1 MRVGPLKKASGSL
14 LLHLLIPWI
23 LTCAWGFG
31 GATGTVIGRVLD
43 ASGQPAGEVNVSI
56 VREETDQRINTR
68 TNSDGQFRVELDA
81 GGYAILVEK
90 ERQSSAAAK
99 VSLKAGEERRLV
111 VHLSAVDTTAG
122 QIDGETASGDI
133 GASDRTGGQDLASES
148 PSLAAIR
155 DYQIGLGGSQ
165 PRASSGKTLAEIVN
179 PFPAQ
184 RRGRFHGALYEYH
197 RNDNFDARNFFD
209 PLGHRL
215 PEYKRNQFGASLGTT
230 VKQNLSFFGSYEGLR
245 IIKGSTLLSHVPT
258 VDMKRGDFSALGTDL
273 RDPFSGELLPGNRI
287 PADRIHPVA
296 SRLLAVLPDPNQSDP
311 DRNFLNNQP
320 SLRHQD
326 RYTFRFDYQGNEDSK
341 IYFQY
346 ALTDADRVEAHPLPD
361 FGADRTMFSQYTTV
375 TYNRTVG
382 SRLVTEG
389 RLTFSRYLS
398 RMLSKNSGRE
408 GLLDSLGIEG
418 LDTDDPLQEG
428 YPEFSL
434 NEYASFGDQRSP
446 YKWLSNRFSFD
457 GSATYAV
464 GGHTLRMGGDVIA
477 RQVND
482 TRIEGMGR
490 GRLVFNGYY
499 TGDAF
504 ADFLFGLPD
513 TASRPVGSER
523 TDLRKRSWQAS
534 LRDQWRLNPQ
544 ISLTLGVAYRYAPP
558 YRSVSDNVSGFFP
571 LLFEPPTDGEIVIAG
586 SQEAQRLG
594 LDQAG
599 EGGLVFPDRN
609 DWSPE
614 LGLAYSPFGNNQLV
628 LRSSYTI
635 HYGSAN
641 SSHYARYL
649 NKNFPFYFVE
659 RAEAPVDSP
668 DLDLGNPFEYIA
680 PTELTVR
687 GLETTLRN
695 PYVQRWLLTMQ
706 GEINQY
712 WNLEASYR
720 GRKGSHMLRTLSS
733 NVPLPGPGPLQPRRP
748 NPAFGLFRILTSG
761 GSLSSHQ
768 LDLAA
773 ERRLSEGL
781 SLKSGLTWTR
791 SLDDV
796 FSDPSNPRNLRA
808 EKARTGYIPERRFFL
823 NYIIELP
830 PGRARSLDA
839 EGGSLTRQLL
849 QGWRLSGITYLQDGT
864 PFSALL
870 AGDANNDGVD
880 QDRPDVRGSTSVD
893 SSDQTVDRW
902 FPTEVF
908 AEPDPFSFGDAG
920 RNILVGPGYQ
930 RWDVSMIKQTRLSNG
945 DFVEL
950 RVQLFNAFNHAN
962 FRRPNAVYGNTLFG
976 KIFGARQAREI
987 EVALK
992 YSF

>member
-1 MRVGPLKKASGSL
+1 LNKVIGRL
-14 LLHLLIPWI
+14 LLTLLIPLV
-23 LTCAWGFG
+23 LTWSWGLG
-31 GATGTVIGRVLD
+31 GATGTLIGRVLD
-43 ASGQPAGEVNVSI
+43 ASGQPAGQVKVRI
-56 VREETDQRINTR
+56 VREETQQHIVTQ
-68 TNSDGQFRVELDA
+68 TNGDGLFRVELDA
-81 GGYAILVEK
+81 GGYSISVEQG
-90 ERQSSAAAK
+90 RQSSTLAK
-99 VSLKAGEERRLV
+99 VSLRAGEERRL
-111 VHLSAVDTTAG
+111 AVRLPVS
-122 QIDGETASGDI
+122 Q
-133 GASDRTGGQDLASES
+133 DRIGGQGDKGSES
-148 PSLAAIR
+148 NGPGRRSDAKGASLAAIR
-155 DYQIGLGGSQ
+155 DYQIGLGGFR
-165 PRASSGKTLAEIVN
+165 PTASSDKTLAEIVN

-184 RRGRFHGALYEYH
+184 KRGRFHGALYEFH

-209 PLGHRL
+209 PLGQKL
-215 PEYKRNQFGASLGTT
+215 PEYKRNQFGVSLGTT
-230 VKQNLSFFGSYEGLR
+230 VRQNLSFFGSYEGLR

-258 VDMKRGDFSALGTDL
+258 ADMKRGDFGALGTEL
-273 RDPFSGELLPGNRI
+273 RDPFTGEILPENRI
-287 PADRIHPVA
+287 PAGRIHPVA
-296 SRLLAVLPDPNQSDP
+296 TKLLEVLPDPNQSDP

-320 SLRHQD
+320 NVRHQD
-326 RYTFRFDYQGNEDSK
+326 SYSFRFDYQGSEDAK

-346 ALTDADRVEAHPLPD
+346 SLTDADRVDVHPLPD
-361 FGADRTMFSQYTTV
+361 FGTDQTLFSQYTTV

-389 RLTFSRYLS
+389 RLTFSRYLN
-398 RMLSKNSGRE
+398 RMLSRNSGRE
-408 GLLDSLGIEG
+408 GLLDSLGIAG

-434 NEYASFGDQRSP
+434 NEYASVGDQRSP

-457 GSATYAV
+457 GSATYAM
-464 GGHTLRMGGDVIA
+464 GGHTLRMGGDVVA

-504 ADFLFGLPD
+504 ADFLFGLPAA
-513 TASRPVGSER
+513 ASRPVGSER
-523 TDLRKRSWQAS
+523 TDLRKKSWGVS
-534 LRDQWRLNPQ
+534 LGDQWRVNPQ
-544 ISLTLGVAYRYAPP
+544 ISLTLGVLYRYASP

-571 LLFEPPTDGEIVIAG
+571 LLFEPPTEGQIVIAG
-586 SQEAQRLG
+586 SQDARRLG

-599 EGGLVFPDRN
+599 DGGLVFPDRN
-609 DWSPE
+609 DWAPE
-614 LGLAYSPFGNNQLV
+614 MGLAFSPFGNNQLV

-635 HYGSAN
+635 HYGSAHAG
-641 SSHYARYL
+641 HYARYL
-649 NKNFPFYFVE
+649 NKNFPFYYVE
-659 RAEAPVDSP
+659 SAEAPVDSP
-668 DLDLGNPFEYIA
+668 DLDLGNPFEHIA

-706 GEINQY
+706 GEVNQY

-720 GRKGSHMLRTLSS
+720 GRKGSHMLRTLAS
-733 NVPLPGPGPLQPRRP
+733 NIPLPDSGSLQPRRP
-748 NPAFGLFRILTSG
+748 NPEFGLFRILTSG

-781 SLKSGLTWTR
+781 SLKSGFTWTR

-808 EKARTGYIPERRFFL
+808 EKARTGYIPERQFFL

-830 PGRARSLDA
+830 PGRSLSLDS
-839 EGGSLTRQLL
+839 EGSSLTRQLL
-849 QGWRLSGITYLQDGT
+849 QGWRLSGITYIQDGT

-880 QDRPDVRGSTSVD
+880 QDRPDLLGPTSVD

-902 FPTEVF
+902 FLTEAF
-908 AEPDPFSFGDAG
+908 SQPDAFSFGDAG
-920 RNILVGPGYQ
+920 RNILTGPGYQ
-930 RWDVSMIKQTRLSNG
+930 KWDVSMIKQTRLSNG

-950 RVQLFNAFNHAN
+950 RVQLFNAFNHVN

-976 KIFGARQAREI
+976 KIFGARHAREI